1 MIKRTFSF
9 DVFASLLP
17 ILVSL
22 RRFLS
27 AKPALHS
34 SALTRLKICRVTPDG
49 LVAMS
54 VVGWALSILI
64 KACHRRASD
73 LCRELKS

>member
-1 MIKRTFSF
+1 
-9 DVFASLLP
+9 
-17 ILVSL
+17 
-22 RRFLS
+22 
-27 AKPALHS
+27 
-34 SALTRLKICRVTPDG
+34 VTPDG